1 MKSGSGGPGH
11 EALEEAVPEGV
22 KNIVLVMAN
31 AGYLVAPP
39 PQGKDA
45 RGDGVKEMWDAT
57 SWRMERF
64 LPGMVGDGAGV
75 SGLRGGE
82 AEAEPEARGVSNGG
96 EKRQEHGD
104 QPEQE
109 VD

>member
-39 PQGKDA
+39 PKGQDA
-45 RGDGVKEMWDAT
+45 RSEGVKEMWDAT

-64 LPGMVGDGAGV
+64 LPGMLGDVAGV
-75 SGLRGGE
+75 SGLRGGGAEVE
-82 AEAEPEARGVSNGG
+82 AGAQDASDGRVEG
-96 EKRQEHGD
+96 QEHGD